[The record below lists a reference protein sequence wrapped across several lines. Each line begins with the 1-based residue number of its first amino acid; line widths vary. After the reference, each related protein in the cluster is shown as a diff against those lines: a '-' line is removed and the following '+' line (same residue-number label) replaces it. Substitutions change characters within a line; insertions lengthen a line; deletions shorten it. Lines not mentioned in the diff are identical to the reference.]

1 MDVRLLVRGQAVV
14 GEGQDVGA
22 ERIADQDHVRPRP
35 GRTVVGHDGGEVGGG
50 LLGRLLGPE
59 IAQAVDTHDRDPV
72 GLEPARD
79 VLVDVAPAAVA
90 GIDHR
95 HLPPCAGHGQL
106 DQRQAGEAAIR
117 LRGQR
122 GLEQLGQ
129 ASAQLAA
136 GRGQHHRIVGGARR
150 SGERPR
156 RRFIARPPAPRA
168 TSRGGGWGHS

>member
-1 MDVRLLVRGQAVV
+1 MARSLGDLL
-14 GEGQDVGA
+14 
-22 ERIADQDHVRPRP
+22 
-35 GRTVVGHDGGEVGGG
+35 GG
-50 LLGRLLGPE
+50 LLGPE
-59 IAQAVDTHDRDPV
+59 VAQAVDAHDRDAV

-95 HLPPCAGHGQL
+95 HLPPWAGDGQL

-129 ASAQLAA
+129 ASAQVGA

-150 SGERPR
+150 GGEGAR
-156 RRFIARPPAPRA
+156 RRVIAGRRRHAPPAGQGA
-168 TSRGGGWGHS
+168 AAHS